1 MLLATRFLNIILAV
15 LIFISSTGF
24 TVNSHFCQNQLKDV
38 CLFFKADDC
47 YKKFNAQKTKKSCHL
62 EKKSCE
68 NNCCNN
74 TSEYY
79 KLDQD
84 QQLISFDFKAFNT
97 PQIIATLWIVLNL
110 ELPIE
115 TTKSI
120 HYLNYKP
127 PLIVSDLP
135 VDLQTFLL

>member
-1 MLLATRFLNIILAV
+1 MAIRFINIVLAL

-24 TVNSHFCQNQLKDV
+24 TVNRHFCKSELKNV
-38 CLFFKADDC
+38 NIFFKADDC
-47 YKKFNAQKTKKSCHL
+47 YKKYHSRKTKKTCHI
-62 EKKSCE
+62 KKQSCE
-68 NNCCNN
+68 NNCCKN

-84 QQLISFDFKAFNT
+84 QQLSSFDFKAFAT
-97 PQIIATLWIVLNL
+97 PHLIASLWIVLNL
-110 ELPIE
+110 ELPVIDD
-115 TTKSI
+115 KSND
-120 HYLNYKP
+120 YLNYKP